1 MAARGSGGIVGE
13 RKVDVAV
20 KRQHEASCGDE
31 NVLCL
36 DCITSHIP
44 YCDNVL
50 EFCKLLPLGDP
61 GQRI

>member
-31 NVLCL
+31 NVLNL
-36 DCITSHIP
+36 AAVMAACICESTQN
-44 YCDNVL
+44 D
-50 EFCKLLPLGDP
+50 
-61 GQRI
+61 

>member
-13 RKVDVAV
+13 REVGVAA

-44 YCDNVL
+44 VVITYCLSHFSRVRL
-50 EFCKLLPLGDP
+50 RVTP
-61 GQRI
+61 

>member
-44 YCDNVL
+44 VVIMY
-50 EFCKLLPLGDP
+50 
-61 GQRI
+61 